1 MVEVSAGG
9 MEFRAGSV
17 IARSFS
23 TFFRNILPFGLL
35 ALVVTSPTYVYTI
48 LTLPSDLAGFETEF
62 SFGSGV
68 TTVVELL
75 LTYLVTAALVYGTI
89 QDLRNNRVSVG
100 DCFSQGLA
108 RMFPALGVAILSG
121 ILTMLAFV
129 ALIIPGFMVMAM
141 LWVTIPVVVIERRGI
156 GSLGRSMEL
165 TKGYR
170 WRIFLIL
177 LVLFVILI
185 AMSLLIGVVTA
196 GMMFGG
202 SGEMNT
208 MFTGVLAMQWILSA
222 FISAFM
228 AVLSAVSYHDL
239 RVARE
244 GVDTDRIASV
254 FD

>member
-1 MVEVSAGG
+1 
-9 MEFRAGSV
+9 
-17 IARSFS
+17 
-23 TFFRNILPFGLL
+23 
-35 ALVVTSPTYVYTI
+35 
-48 LTLPSDLAGFETEF
+48 
-62 SFGSGV
+62 
-68 TTVVELL
+68 
-75 LTYLVTAALVYGTI
+75 
-89 QDLRNNRVSVG
+89 
-100 DCFSQGLA
+100 
-108 RMFPALGVAILSG
+108 
-121 ILTMLAFV
+121 
-129 ALIIPGFMVMAM
+129 
-141 LWVTIPVVVIERRGI
+141 
-156 GSLGRSMEL
+156 MEL

-185 AMSLLIGVVTA
+185 VMSLLIGVVTA

-208 MFTGVLAMQWILSA
+208 TFTGVLVMQWILSA

-239 RVARE
+239 RVAKE